1 MQIESLPSTTAAF
14 SMANVGRAHSAM
26 NAAYNALAVDRR
38 PETLVAD
45 AQLARDYVDEARA
58 ELTPGAGHE
67 ASDDARAA
75 ARAVLPRLDH
85 ALALLAALQVAPD
98 PLRVTPLLDEL
109 GVAMDRVEAA
119 MTGAGWDA

>member
-1 MQIESLPSTTAAF
+1 MQVEPLTTQPGF
-14 SMANVGRAHSAM
+14 SMANIGRAHSAM

-38 PETLVAD
+38 PETLVQD
-45 AQLARDYVDEARA
+45 AQLARDYVAEART
-58 ELTPGAGHE
+58 ELEPGAGHE
-67 ASDDARAA
+67 AADDARAA

-98 PLRVTPLLDEL
+98 PMRVTPLLDEL

-119 MTGAGWDA
+119 MSGAGWDA